1 MDDKNNSF
9 NNQFDNIETIS
20 MDEPINH
27 NETINDST
35 VSEND
40 IQAQMLSPF
49 ETLNPQQNDYIQNNK
64 RVQIHAWQPH

>member
-27 NETINDST
+27 NETI
-35 VSEND
+35 
-40 IQAQMLSPF
+40 IAQQK
-49 ETLNPQQNDYIQNNK
+49 NKNHNNC
-64 RVQIHAWQPH
+64 QIWKGMV